1 MAVVPPYSWWLV
13 FAAASSRS
21 GSVGS
26 RGFARRGAT
35 SSRSSGTTS
44 SSGVSFDTSSFPDPA
59 THSNFRPLTPVLDE
73 AHKPLPSV
81 PGQGGAGVPVERDN
95 DAHLERM
102 LSPPLRTN
110 SLYAI
115 PSGATMSNVR
125 SEEIRGRFEPRSPS
139 PPPLYLPPFH
149 PLHSHQSVYDER
161 RRLVTNT
168 GATVASRPQDTP
180 ALDGRGGE
188 FYSHS
193 STTSPRK
200 EIPLSSPG
208 QYAQHPIHPTSSQR
222 GLEGA
227 VFHQF
232 GVMGSPEHRAGH
244 VQGVHHSYQGT
255 LASPSTV
262 PSSTPSTVSVET
274 PLSWCSGGTTGPRHY
289 AVEGFHLGPGPK
301 ELDVDRVRMFGAN
314 EHHGADVEVVSKSQ
328 EEGGVSPYSDIFFS
342 RPMAVLMEADSVNGS
357 GQATP
362 LSDHS
367 SILVPWQA
375 LLNATSSVVKQK
387 KIQDGRTN
395 PQPAG
400 IPYVPPTIPTSRPR
414 SQSKEGPL
422 HCDELSVP
430 PRKPLSRMEKAIL
443 RRIEFGPNVD
453 FSKAQPS

>member
-1 MAVVPPYSWWLV
+1 M
-13 FAAASSRS
+13 
-21 GSVGS
+21 
-26 RGFARRGAT
+26 
-35 SSRSSGTTS
+35 
-44 SSGVSFDTSSFPDPA
+44 SFDTSSFPDPA
-59 THSNFRPLTPVLDE
+59 THSNFHPLPPVLDE
-73 AHKPLPSV
+73 EHKPLPSV
-81 PGQGGAGVPVERDN
+81 PEQGGAGELVERDN

-115 PSGATMSNVR
+115 PSGATTSNIR
-125 SEEIRGRFEPRSPS
+125 SEENRGRIEPRSPS
-139 PPPLYLPPFH
+139 PPRLYLPPFH
-149 PLHSHQSVYDER
+149 PLHSHQNVYDER
-161 RRLVTNT
+161 RRLVTNPGT
-168 GATVASRPQDTP
+168 TAASRPQDTP
-180 ALDGRGGE
+180 ALDGRSAQ

-193 STTSPRK
+193 STTSHRK
-200 EIPLSSPG
+200 EVPRSSPG
-208 QYAQHPIHPTSSQR
+208 QYAQHPTHPSSSQR
-222 GLEGA
+222 GFEGA

-232 GVMGSPEHRAGH
+232 GVMGSPENRAGH

-274 PLSWCSGGTTGPRHY
+274 PLSWRSGGLIGPRCH
-289 AVEGFHLGPGPK
+289 AAEGPQLGSGPK
-301 ELDVDRVRMFGAN
+301 ESDVDRVRKSGAN
-314 EHHGADVEVVSKSQ
+314 EDHRADVEVMSKPQ
-328 EEGGVSPYSDIFFS
+328 EEGGISPYSDIFFT

-375 LLNATSSVVKQK
+375 LLNATSSAVRQK
-387 KIQDGRTN
+387 KIQDRPTN

-400 IPYVPPTIPTSRPR
+400 VPYTPPTKPTPRPR
-414 SQSKEGPL
+414 SPSKEGPL
-422 HCDELSVP
+422 HCDELNVP